1 MWTPPIQTLNHE
13 HRPSKEISSTLLLV
27 GLVNL
32 LFFIYVLAVPFS
44 RQYSIINKVFIADIK
59 VTSHHCSKFSNLSN
73 WKEEA

>member
-32 LFFIYVLAVPFS
+32 IFFIYVLAVPFP
-44 RQYSIINKVFIADIK
+44 NKISK
-59 VTSHHCSKFSNLSN
+59 VTPVDKGDNDLDPSNYPPISTLSVDM
-73 WKEEA
+73 